1 MIEIWPLGIQSSP
14 LCAVL
19 QFSQSQP
26 YRLTLTHSITV
37 NIFYHGLNI
46 FQDAA
51 TVTFALSIPR
61 GTSFGLYGRRNALP
75 THTHH
80 NFMEVISGLRHAQHS
95 RAARAAE
102 VSCVE
107 IFFETLQLFFIVRLK
122 FLLSCLHMTHDDP
135 KCELKKEWRVA
146 TSLLRDTAGTW
157 FSKGQKNL
165 NIGLTKYI
173 RSGGRTM
180 KELLQFSCELWILR

>member
-1 MIEIWPLGIQSSP
+1 MCIPILS
-14 LCAVL
+14 
-19 QFSQSQP
+19 
-26 YRLTLTHSITV
+26 LTYAQYNSKY
-37 NIFYHGLNI
+37 FYHGLNI

-135 KCELKKEWRVA
+135 KCELKKE
-146 TSLLRDTAGTW
+146 
-157 FSKGQKNL
+157 
-165 NIGLTKYI
+165 
-173 RSGGRTM
+173 
-180 KELLQFSCELWILR
+180 